1 MVLLVMVKNKGENKM
16 KETFYICKD
25 NGVGKK
31 VNIEG
36 SSLAKVLA
44 EQFDM
49 TDKFLVDCEGC
60 EDFHSVED
68 TKRVTNGN

>member
-1 MVLLVMVKNKGENKM
+1 MNNEKGKKM

-44 EQFDM
+44 EQFNM
-49 TDKFLVDCEGC
+49 TDKYLVDCEGC
-60 EDFHSVED
+60 EDFHSLD
-68 TKRVTNGN
+68 YTKKVTV